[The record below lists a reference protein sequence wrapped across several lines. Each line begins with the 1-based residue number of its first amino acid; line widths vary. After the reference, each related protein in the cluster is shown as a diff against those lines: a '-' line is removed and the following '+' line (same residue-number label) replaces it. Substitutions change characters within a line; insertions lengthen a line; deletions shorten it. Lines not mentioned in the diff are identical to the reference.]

1 MMSRIEPVEKLM
13 TVLARLPGVGRRTAE
28 RMAIK
33 LARDPQGLTRE
44 LGAALADLATRVAVC
59 SKCGDLTLRG
69 VDPCVLCTSSRR
81 DNHVLC
87 VVEEPSDIQQIE
99 ASGAFQGRYHALFG
113 RLSPMRGEGIGHLR
127 LEALLKRITEENVTE
142 VILALSPDVEG
153 DSTAAFIRHVLE
165 NQPGLKVT
173 RLALGVPAGSAIA
186 YADPLTLARA
196 LQGRQNM

>member
-1 MMSRIEPVEKLM
+1 M

-28 RMAIK
+28 RMAVK
-33 LARDPQGLTRE
+33 LARDSQGLTKE
-44 LGAALADLATRVAVC
+44 LGAALADLAARVAIC
-59 SKCGDLTLRG
+59 SQCGDLTLRG
-69 VDPCVLCTSSRR
+69 ADPCALCTSPRR

-87 VVEEPSDIQQIE
+87 VVEEPTDIQHIE
-99 ASGAFQGRYHALFG
+99 ASGAFQGRYHALLG
-113 RLSPMRGEGIGHLR
+113 RLSPMKGEGIGHLR
-127 LEALLKRITEENVTE
+127 LEALLKRIEAEGISE

-153 DSTAAFIRHVLE
+153 DSTAAFIRHILE
-165 NQPGLKVT
+165 RRPNLRVT

>member
-1 MMSRIEPVEKLM
+1 MSRIEPVEKLM
-13 TVLARLPGVGRRTAE
+13 AVLARLPGVGRRTAE

-44 LGAALADLATRVAVC
+44 LGAALADLAARVAIC

-69 VDPCVLCTSSRR
+69 IDPCALCASPRR
-81 DNHVLC
+81 DSHVLC

-99 ASGAFQGRYHALFG
+99 ASGAFQGRYHALLG
-113 RLSPMRGEGIGHLR
+113 RISPMRGEGIGHLR
-127 LEALLKRITEENVTE
+127 IEALLKRIAEENVTE
-142 VILALSPDVEG
+142 VIIALSPDVEG
-153 DSTAAFIRHVLE
+153 DSTAAFIRHILE
-165 NQPGLKVT
+165 NRPGLKVT

-186 YADPLTLARA
+186 YVDPLTLARA

>member
-1 MMSRIEPVEKLM
+1 MSRIEPVEKLIV
-13 TVLARLPGVGRRTAE
+13 VLGRLPGVGRRTAE
-28 RMAIK
+28 RMAVK

-44 LGAALADLATRVAVC
+44 LGSALTDLSTGVAVC

-69 VDPCVLCTSSRR
+69 TDPCALCTSPRR
-81 DNHVLC
+81 DSRSLC
-87 VVEEPSDIQQIE
+87 VVEEPGDIQQIE
-99 ASGAFQGRYHALFG
+99 ASGAFQGRYHALLG
-113 RLSPMRGEGIGHLR
+113 RLSPMRGEGPGHLR
-127 LEALLKRITEENVTE
+127 LEALLKRIEEENISE

-153 DSTAAFIRHVLE
+153 DSTAAFIRHLLE
-165 NQPGLKVT
+165 NRSGLRIT

>member
-1 MMSRIEPVEKLM
+1 MA
-13 TVLARLPGVGRRTAE
+13 VLGRLPGVGRRTAE
-28 RMAIK
+28 RMAVK

-44 LGAALADLATRVAVC
+44 LGAALADLSARVAVC

-69 VDPCVLCTSSRR
+69 TDPCVLCTSPRR
-81 DNHVLC
+81 DSRALC
-87 VVEEPSDIQQIE
+87 VVEEPGDIQQIE
-99 ASGAFQGRYHALFG
+99 ASGAFQGRYHALLG
-113 RLSPMRGEGIGHLR
+113 RLSPMRGEGPGHLR
-127 LEALLKRITEENVTE
+127 LEALLKRIEDENISE

-153 DSTAAFIRHVLE
+153 DSTAAFIRHLLE
-165 NQPGLKVT
+165 NRPGLKIT